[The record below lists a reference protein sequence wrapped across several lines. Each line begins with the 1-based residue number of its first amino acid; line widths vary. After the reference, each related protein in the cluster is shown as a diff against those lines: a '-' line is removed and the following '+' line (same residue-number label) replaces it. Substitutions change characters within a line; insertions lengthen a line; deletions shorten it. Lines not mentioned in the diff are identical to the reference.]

1 MSNENQDTAINGFT
15 HHFMSYSPYIKLSK
29 QKQKQ
34 KQIFNFKRRKLCG
47 TKI

>member
-29 QKQKQ
+29 QKQ
-34 KQIFNFKRRKLCG
+34 IFNFKRRKLCG